1 MVLSGLKDGGGG
13 ILGSIHLCGE
23 RGKWESQAKGV
34 VQVTA
39 RSVSSWSIICVY
51 QEMTFSGCDVGTSS
65 LINFLGG
72 RLPGQRSRAKMAPDP
87 VGDGHGERGWD

>member
-1 MVLSGLKDGGGG
+1 M
-13 ILGSIHLCGE
+13 
-23 RGKWESQAKGV
+23 

-39 RSVSSWSIICVY
+39 RSMSSWNIICVY
-51 QEMTFSGCDVGTSS
+51 EEMTFSGCDVGTSS

-87 VGDGHGERGWD
+87 VGEGHGERGWDWALLPGVSLSIIRTAHAPSVRSL